1 MMLAVMNNGSF
12 AWMQYVARMD
22 DVATCLK
29 VIDFSARKIGVFLD
43 E

>member
-1 MMLAVMNNGSF
+1 MMLAEFLGVPRRECHIGMF
-12 AWMQYVARMD
+12 DA
-22 DVATCLK
+22 ATCLK